1 MTKERTG
8 SRKSAVTIKPSL
20 RWVPLNLAEVWEYRS
35 LLVFLAWRDVSVRYK
50 QTALGIA
57 WAVLQPL
64 LTMIVFSVFFG
75 RLIRV
80 PSDGVPYPVFS
91 YAALL
96 PWQYFST
103 ALASASQSLIT
114 DEKLVTKIY
123 FPRLIIP
130 LASIIPPV
138 VDFGAAFVILIGLM
152 IYYGIPVTGRLM
164 LLPVLMVLAAIAA
177 LGFGLWLSAT
187 NVRYRDFRYVV
198 PFVIQF
204 WLFVSP
210 VAYPSSV
217 VPEQWRVYFGLN
229 PMTGVIEG
237 FRWALLNTETAPGP
251 LILVSGLISVLI
263 LVSGAYYFRNM
274 EKSFADII

>member
-1 MTKERTG
+1 MTQERAVT
-8 SRKSAVTIKPSL
+8 RKPSITIKPSP

-50 QTALGIA
+50 QTALGVA
-57 WAVLQPL
+57 WAVIQPL

-152 IYYGIPVTGRLM
+152 IFYGIPVTGRLL
-164 LLPVLMVLAAIAA
+164 LLPVLMVLAATAA
-177 LGFGLWLSAT
+177 LGLGLWLSAT

-217 VPEQWRVYFGLN
+217 VPEQWRLIFGLN

-237 FRWALLNTETAPGP
+237 FRWALLSTDTAPGP
-251 LILVSGLISVLI
+251 LILVSALISLLT

-274 EKSFADII
+274 ERSFSDII

>member
-1 MTKERTG
+1 MTQERAVT
-8 SRKSAVTIKPSL
+8 RKPSITIKPSP

-50 QTALGIA
+50 QTALGVA
-57 WAVLQPL
+57 WAVIQPL

-75 RLIRV
+75 RLIKV

-152 IYYGIPVTGRLM
+152 IFYGIPVTGRLL
-164 LLPVLMVLAAIAA
+164 LLPVLMVLAATAA
-177 LGFGLWLSAT
+177 LGLGLWLSAT

-217 VPEQWRVYFGLN
+217 VPEQWRLIFGLN

-237 FRWALLNTETAPGP
+237 FRWALLSTDTAPGP
-251 LILVSGLISVLI
+251 LILVSALISLLT

-274 EKSFADII
+274 ERSFSDII